1 MAAIEIHWSGLVHV
15 AEISLAFGVG
25 IVAVF
30 TLGVLGLS
38 RAEAARSG
46 RSGSVGRRATG
57 LATAAVAFAGCA
69 AALLY
74 GLYLLIP
81 QFHH

>member
-1 MAAIEIHWSGLVHV
+1 MAGIEIHWSGLVKV
-15 AEISLAFGVG
+15 AEVSLAFGVG

-30 TLGVLGLS
+30 ALGVLGLS
-38 RAEAARSG
+38 KAEAAKSAPA
-46 RSGSVGRRATG
+46 GSTARATG
-57 LATAAVAFAGCA
+57 LAGAGLAFLVCG

-81 QFHH
+81 QFH